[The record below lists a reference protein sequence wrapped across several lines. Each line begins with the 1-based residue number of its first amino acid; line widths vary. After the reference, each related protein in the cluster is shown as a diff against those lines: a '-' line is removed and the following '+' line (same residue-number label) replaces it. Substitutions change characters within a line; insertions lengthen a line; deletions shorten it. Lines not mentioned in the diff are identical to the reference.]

1 MNLNQDASIDGQID
15 ERRPLYS
22 SRIMMT
28 YLEFIKKYYPD
39 VEIDSLLTYAGMTR
53 YEVED
58 PGHWFNQNQTDR
70 FNEFLVA
77 KTGVPDI
84 AREAGRFTVS
94 SENMGAARQYV
105 LGLITI
111 PTIYAMMGKI
121 ANTMTRGSI
130 FKAKK
135 ISASKAEIL
144 SIPEPGVKEKPYQCQ
159 NRIGTLESLA
169 KLFTTTFAKVEHP
182 SCFHKT
188 GDCCQYIVTWPTT
201 ESLSWRRILKYS
213 LLFSLLLLIIA
224 YFSVPVPITN
234 ILVIGCLLIN
244 IMIWLNAERIEKKEL
259 KHTIDDQGNAAKA
272 LLGEIN
278 TRHNNAQ
285 LIQEIGQAIS
295 GFLDIDK
302 ISRVVLKNIHKHTNY
317 DVGSILLA
325 NKKKTRLR
333 RNAEFLSENNK
344 TTILKY
350 AEFELKHTD
359 AEGVLTECFKNQKPI
374 VVNDVTKID
383 KDLAKKYSAH
393 INLLDIKS
401 FICIPITYK
410 EESLGI
416 LVVGNRHPK
425 NQLPQSDIS
434 LLMGVAAHIATSI
447 INAQSF
453 SMIKKSEER
462 YRLLADNVT
471 DVIWVL
477 DIHSLKFT
485 YVSPSVRNMQGFSPQ
500 EIREKSLQEI
510 LLPNSFKKAAEVITE
525 ELAVAKPIIETDPL
539 RSRVLELEEY
549 CKDGSTIWIE
559 VTANFLRNDS
569 GEVVNILGVARD
581 ISDRKIAD
589 QEREKLLEQLQRAEK
604 MEAIGTLAGV
614 VAHDLN
620 NILSSI
626 ISYPELLLMN
636 LDPDNPIR
644 KPIEA
649 IYKSGQKAA
658 AIVEDL
664 LTLARR
670 GVSISEVVNLN
681 TIITDYLEGPEF
693 EKLSTFHLLLDVQK
707 DLSPELINIKGSSVH
722 LSKTI
727 MNLVSNAAEAM
738 PDGGTLSIST
748 ENRYVDQPV
757 RGYEDIQEGDYTAL
771 VVSDTGI
778 GISPDEIKQIFE
790 PFYTKKVMGRSG
802 TGLGMSV
809 VWGTVKDHKGYIDI
823 ESVPGKGTRFTL
835 FFPVTHEELSKSK
848 ADFSIG
854 DYSGNGESILVV
866 DDIKEQRMI
875 ASSILSRLRYSV
887 QTVSCGEAA
896 VEYLKNNSVDLVILD
911 MIMEPGMDGLDTY
924 KKILKLYPD
933 QKAVIASGYSETD
946 RVKEAQ
952 QLGAGEYIKKPYTIK
967 KISVAIK
974 LELGRNKAVQ

>member
-1 MNLNQDASIDGQID
+1 MNLNHNTRIDGQID
-15 ERRPLYS
+15 ENTPLYS

-28 YLEFIKKYYPD
+28 YLEFIKRYYPD
-39 VEIDSLLTYAGMTR
+39 VDIDSLLTYAGMTR

-58 PGHWFNQNQTDR
+58 PGHWFNQKQTDR

-77 KTGVPDI
+77 KTGVQNI

-94 SENMGAARQYV
+94 SEKMGAARQYV

-111 PTIYAMMGKI
+111 PSIYAMMGKI
-121 ANTMTRGSI
+121 ANTMTRGSV

-135 ISASKAEIL
+135 ISANKAEIL
-144 SIPEPGVKEKPYQCQ
+144 SIPAPGVKEKPYQCQ

-182 SCFHKT
+182 SCLHKT

-201 ESLSWRRILKYS
+201 ESLSWRRICKYS
-213 LLFSLLLLIIA
+213 LLFSLILLIIA
-224 YFSVPVPITN
+224 YFSVPVPIIK
-234 ILVIGCLLIN
+234 ILAIGCLLIN

-272 LLGEIN
+272 LLDEIN

-285 LIQEIGQAIS
+285 LIQEIGHAIS

-302 ISRVVLKNIHKHTNY
+302 INRVVLKNIQKHTNY

-325 NKKKTRLR
+325 NKEKTRLR
-333 RNAEFLSENNK
+333 RTTEFLSEKNQIN
-344 TTILKY
+344 ILKHT
-350 AEFELKHTD
+350 EFDLTHTD
-359 AEGVLTECFKNQKPI
+359 AEGVLTECFKSREPI
-374 VVNDVTKID
+374 VVNDVAKIE
-383 KDLAKKYSAH
+383 KALARKYSAH
-393 INLLDIKS
+393 INLTGIKS

-410 EESLGI
+410 GESLGI
-416 LVVGNRHPK
+416 LAVGNRHAK

-447 INAQSF
+447 INAQSV

-485 YVSPSVRNMQGFSPQ
+485 YVSPSVRTMQGFSPQ

-510 LLPNSFKKAAEVITE
+510 LLPDSFKKSAEVIAE
-525 ELAVAKPIIETDPL
+525 ELAEAKRSKETAPL

-559 VTANFLRNDS
+559 VTASFLRDDS

-589 QEREKLLEQLQRAEK
+589 QEREELLEQLQRAEK
-604 MEAIGTLAGV
+604 MEAIGTLAGG

-626 ISYPELLLMN
+626 ISYPELLLMT
-636 LDPDNPIR
+636 LESDSPIR

-649 IYKSGQKAA
+649 IYKSGLKAA

-693 EKLSTFHLLLDVQK
+693 EKLSTFHLLLDVHT
-707 DLSPELINIKGSSVH
+707 DLSPELVNIKGSSVH

-738 PDGGTLSIST
+738 PDGGTLKIST

-757 RGYEDIQEGDYTAL
+757 RGYDDIQEGDYAVL

-778 GISPDEIKQIFE
+778 GISPREIKQIFE

-823 ESVPGKGTRFTL
+823 ESVRGKGTRFTL
-835 FFPVTHEELSKSK
+835 FFPVTHEELSKCK
-848 ADFSIG
+848 DGFSIEE
-854 DYSGNGESILVV
+854 YSGNGESILVV

-875 ASSILSRLRYSV
+875 ASSILSRLGYSV

-896 VEYLKNNSVDLVILD
+896 VEYLKNNSADLVILD

-924 KKILKLYPD
+924 KQILTLYPD

-952 QLGAGEYIKKPYTIK
+952 RLGAGEYIKKPYTIE
-967 KISVAIK
+967 KISAAIK
-974 LELGRNKAVQ
+974 FELGKNKAVQ